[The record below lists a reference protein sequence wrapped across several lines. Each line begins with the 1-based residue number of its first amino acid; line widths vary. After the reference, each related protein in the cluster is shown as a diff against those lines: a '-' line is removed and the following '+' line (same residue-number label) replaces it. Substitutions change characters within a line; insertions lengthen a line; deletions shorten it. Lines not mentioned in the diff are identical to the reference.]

1 MRVDALSF
9 YLAKLLG
16 VVLVIIG
23 IALFSKTKHFQDT
36 VKEVSKSD
44 AFMTLISFL
53 PLVAGTAIIISHNIW
68 VKHWIVLITIIGWF
82 IFLTGVIRLFFYKEC
97 MTYMAKMANQKNPF
111 VYSGIFLF
119 LVGAYL
125 CGKSFFMHKFFF

>member
-36 VKEVSKSD
+36 VKEVSKINNPALLD
-44 AFMTLISFL
+44 AFHDV
-53 PLVAGTAIIISHNIW
+53 LVDQLYD
-68 VKHWIVLITIIGWF
+68 VL
-82 IFLTGVIRLFFYKEC
+82 VER
-97 MTYMAKMANQKNPF
+97 
-111 VYSGIFLF
+111 
-119 LVGAYL
+119 
-125 CGKSFFMHKFFF
+125 GKLEKV